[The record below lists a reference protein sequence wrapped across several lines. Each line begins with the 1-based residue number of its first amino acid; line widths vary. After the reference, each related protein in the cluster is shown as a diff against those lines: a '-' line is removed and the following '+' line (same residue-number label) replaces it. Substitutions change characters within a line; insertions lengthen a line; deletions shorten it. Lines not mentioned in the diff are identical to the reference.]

1 MAKLEQRK
9 GLYGGFKPGSTG
21 GPGTGKFKNTVKRIS
36 NNIKRKA
43 GDIASNIKNNKETKK
58 PTLAINTD
66 YTSDSSIGYENTNP
80 SDADRY
86 IESTQVYQPIANPNA
101 YAATLAGGSRPMTAM
116 NNPQVD
122 PMTGM
127 PITPGGQP
135 NMNPNFIGGM
145 ANSNIPTTGMLAQEK
160 STFENLKGF
169 GKNVISDLHKA
180 GRYIERIGS
189 YDPNKSGPTK
199 IPQESKNKIQHE
211 NNHLNNLNDI
221 ENKMQEEKYREEL
234 INTDE
239 GKRINEALGVNYTPN
254 PNPAKNYDKGFEPFG
269 RLSGQAKT
277 LDSRKINGATVLGGN
292 QPTKKSGLGAVV
304 SQEKYDAA
312 KADVNGNGVTEDW
325 EEANAK
331 KFTVAQEKS
340 YMRTM
345 KPLPPAVPDR
355 SDSTAMF
362 MGGNAP
368 GQYNN
373 PIWKPAADSAKVRFP
388 NINPDKIKSSDIYKK
403 GNQLHEITRH
413 IPIVNKRYG
422 TEESSKKAFDEAM
435 IDQQRLTQSR
445 RGTKCMRVK
454 KR

>member
-1 MAKLEQRK
+1 MAKLEQKARK

-21 GPGTGKFKNTVKRIS
+21 GPGTGKVKNT
-36 NNIKRKA
+36 IKRKTA
-43 GDIASNIKNNKETKK
+43 DLKRAIGDVVSNVKDGVETRKNEKATEE
-58 PTLAINTD
+58 LAAMG
-66 YTSDSSIGYENTNP
+66 SSKNP
-80 SDADRY
+80 RFLQDAL
-86 IESTQVYQPIANPNA
+86 NPAQNA
-101 YAATLAGGSRPMTAM
+101 AMTAGGSRPMTAM

-122 PMTGM
+122 PITGM

-145 ANSNIPTTGMLAQEK
+145 ANSNMPTTGMLA
-160 STFENLKGF
+160 
-169 GKNVISDLHKA
+169 
-180 GRYIERIGS
+180 
-189 YDPNKSGPTK
+189 
-199 IPQESKNKIQHE
+199 
-211 NNHLNNLNDI
+211 
-221 ENKMQEEKYREEL
+221 
-234 INTDE
+234 
-239 GKRINEALGVNYTPN
+239 
-254 PNPAKNYDKGFEPFG
+254 
-269 RLSGQAKT
+269 
-277 LDSRKINGATVLGGN
+277 
-292 QPTKKSGLGAVV
+292 
-304 SQEKYDAA
+304 QEKYDAA